1 MPASSSAVRIAR
13 HASAFSLG
21 ASCFANSVSP
31 MPTMAVASLSMP
43 AYCTAMNFDFSPE
56 ELAFQREV
64 EAFLAANASPD
75 VMDANPEQLSQTVD
89 TPPKRAFMR
98 KLAERGWL
106 GMSWPKEYGGQ
117 EKSGIYDFILT
128 EALSRWGAPQP
139 GKGVGI
145 VGKTIIRNG
154 NDRLKAYFLP
164 RIIRGEIEFAIGYS
178 EPQAGSDAANMQLR
192 AQKIDGGWKL
202 DGRKIWTTSAHFA
215 DWYWV
220 GARTDAHK
228 HKGITLFLVEMK
240 HPGLTIHPT
249 WTIGDERTNEVFFD
263 DVFVS
268 DDFVVGEVNHGWTY
282 ICEALDLERF
292 AMMPVGPLE
301 KKVEALTGW
310 VRAATRDGEPYAQR
324 PARAA
329 HGRAGGH
336 AARGV
341 AHAAAARDQRGAQG
355 QRADRAVVAVQ
366 AVHERDGPARRQRR
380 ARPDRRRR
388 AAEAGQSR
396 RADRRALRALVPL
409 HRGRH
414 DRRRHVRDPEEHHRA
429 PRSRA
434 AVELLALARDAE
446 REPAR
451 EPDPVADRRGRRDDH
466 GVHEHAAPHV
476 HAGQEREH
484 HRDRDDHGAGAHDR
498 GQGAARAQRD
508 RQHRHERAHEIAR
521 AHERRRRVGRFRSP
535 ARG

>member
-1 MPASSSAVRIAR
+1 MD
-13 HASAFSLG
+13 
-21 ASCFANSVSP
+21 
-31 MPTMAVASLSMP
+31 
-43 AYCTAMNFDFSPE
+43 FDFSPD
-56 ELAFQREV
+56 ELAFQRDV

-89 TPPKRAFMR
+89 TPAKRAFMR

-106 GMSWPKEYGGQ
+106 GMSWPKQYGGQ

-128 EALSRWGAPQP
+128 ESLSRWGAPQP

-154 NDRLKAYFLP
+154 NEKLKAYFLP

-192 AQKIDGGWKL
+192 AEKVDGGWKL

-228 HKGITLFLVEMK
+228 HKGITLFLVEMN

-263 DVFVS
+263 DVFVG
-268 DDFVVGEVNHGWTY
+268 DDFVVGQVNHGWTY

-310 VRAATRDGEPYAQR
+310 
-324 PARAA
+324 
-329 HGRAGGH
+329 
-336 AARGV
+336 
-341 AHAAAARDQRGAQG
+341 
-355 QRADRAVVAVQ
+355 
-366 AVHERDGPARRQRR
+366 
-380 ARPDRRRR
+380 
-388 AAEAGQSR
+388 
-396 RADRRALRALVPL
+396 
-409 HRGRH
+409 
-414 DRRRHVRDPEEHHRA
+414 
-429 PRSRA
+429 
-434 AVELLALARDAE
+434 ARDAE
-446 REPAR
+446 RDGEPVRRSASVRRAVAQATAQLEVAR
-451 EPDPVADRRGRRDDH
+451 MLQRRVISEALKDRVPTVQSSQYKLFMNELGQRVANSALDLIGAEGQLKPGSPDAPVGGRFERSYRYTVVDTIGGGTSEIQKNIIARRGL
-466 GVHEHAAPHV
+466 GLP
-476 HAGQEREH
+476 
-484 HRDRDDHGAGAHDR
+484 
-498 GQGAARAQRD
+498 
-508 RQHRHERAHEIAR
+508 
-521 AHERRRRVGRFRSP
+521 P
-535 ARG
+535 TY